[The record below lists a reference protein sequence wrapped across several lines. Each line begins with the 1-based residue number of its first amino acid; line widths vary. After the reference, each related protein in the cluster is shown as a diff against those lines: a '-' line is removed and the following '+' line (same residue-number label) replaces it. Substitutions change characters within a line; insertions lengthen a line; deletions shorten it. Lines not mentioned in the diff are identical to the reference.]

1 MPDTLAQ
8 AKSINDKA
16 AKSAARRR
24 ARLFYEKA
32 ARKAA
37 RCTASA
43 TPTRGNTSELVELDQ
58 LRTLLRLR
66 SEQEARSRDRVELH
80 NQSFREPTSWFI
92 NPIRFLCRTCCGLF
106 LLYVSIVLFYYS
118 GVYLFNQSQ

>member
-37 RCTASA
+37 RRTASA
-43 TPTRGNTSELVELDQ
+43 TPTRCNTSELIELDQ
-58 LRTLLRLR
+58 LRTQLR
-66 SEQEARSRDRVELH
+66 SEQEARSRHCIKGGRK
-80 NQSFREPTSWFI
+80 S
-92 NPIRFLCRTCCGLF
+92 
-106 LLYVSIVLFYYS
+106 
-118 GVYLFNQSQ
+118 

>member
-8 AKSINDKA
+8 AKSINGKA
-16 AKSAARRR
+16 ARSAARRR

-37 RCTASA
+37 RRTASA
-43 TPTRGNTSELVELDQ
+43 TPTRCNTSELIELDQ
-58 LRTLLRLR
+58 LRTQLR

-80 NQSFREPTSWFI
+80 NQSFRQPTYWFT
-92 NPIRFLCRTCCGLF
+92 NSIRFLCRTCCGLF

>member
-24 ARLFYEKA
+24 ARLFFEKA

-37 RCTASA
+37 RSTVST
-43 TPTRGNTSELVELDQ
+43 TPTRCNIPELIELDQ
-58 LRTLLRLR
+58 LRTQLR
-66 SEQEARSRDRVELH
+66 SEQESHSRDRVELH
-80 NQSFREPTSWFI
+80 NPSFRQSTHWFTNSI
-92 NPIRFLCRTCCGLF
+92 KFLGRTCCGLF

-118 GVYLFNQSQ
+118 VVYLFNRSQ

>member
-24 ARLFYEKA
+24 ARLIYEKA
-32 ARKAA
+32 ARRAA
-37 RCTASA
+37 RRIASA
-43 TPTRGNTSELVELDQ
+43 TPTRCSTSELIELDQ
-58 LRTLLRLR
+58 LRTQLR

-80 NQSFREPTSWFI
+80 NQSLRQPTYWFTDS
-92 NPIRFLCRTCCGLF
+92 IRFFCHTCCGLF
-106 LLYVSIVLFYYS
+106 LLYVSIVLFYY
-118 GVYLFNQSQ
+118 GVYLFNRSQ

>member
-37 RCTASA
+37 RSTASA
-43 TPTRGNTSELVELDQ
+43 TTTRCNTPELIELDQ
-58 LRTLLRLR
+58 LRTQLR
-66 SEQEARSRDRVELH
+66 SEQESHSCDRAELH
-80 NQSFREPTSWFI
+80 NPSFRQSTHWFTNLI
-92 NPIRFLCRTCCGLF
+92 KFFCRTCCGLF

-118 GVYLFNQSQ
+118 GVYLFNRSQ